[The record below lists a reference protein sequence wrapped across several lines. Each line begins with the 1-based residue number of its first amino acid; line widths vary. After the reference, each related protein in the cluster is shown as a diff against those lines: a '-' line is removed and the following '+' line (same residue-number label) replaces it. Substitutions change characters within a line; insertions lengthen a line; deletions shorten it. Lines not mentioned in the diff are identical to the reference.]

1 LINDQRVNTMIYDE
15 CKATSGIKVECQVS
29 PLRRYSR

>member
-1 LINDQRVNTMIYDE
+1 MIYDE
-15 CKATSGIKVECQVS
+15 CKTTSGIKVECQVS

>member
-1 LINDQRVNTMIYDE
+1 MIYDE
-15 CKATSGIKVECQVS
+15 CKATSGIKVECQAS